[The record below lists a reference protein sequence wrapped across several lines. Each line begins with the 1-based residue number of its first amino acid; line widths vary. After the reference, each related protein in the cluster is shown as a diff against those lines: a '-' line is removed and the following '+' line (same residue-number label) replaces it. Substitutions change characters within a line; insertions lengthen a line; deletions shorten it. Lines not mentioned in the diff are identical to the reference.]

1 MFLWLQRRWGGR
13 GSRASCLEGGTGL
26 SDNSSQVANSAMP
39 LRIRRVVTLDPG
51 APALS
56 FGGATFTWSFYSQA
70 IADLNSWLSTYP
82 RARRIGI
89 VLRNRPGPLA
99 ALIATIGTGR
109 EVVTLSPHLGDAGLA
124 RDIAELAP
132 DVIVAEEEDWA
143 RQAVLAAAQAAGAIA
158 LRCGTG
164 RALSRQPVSWSPNPA
179 LRDPGDIAVL
189 MMTSGTTGRPK
200 RVELTYDRMAA
211 AFRAT
216 GLDLDEEPR
225 LRRGTDILW
234 ASLAHISGLYFAVA
248 QVMEG
253 RSVALLE
260 KFEVGAWLELVTQ
273 HRPGYLRLAPTALRM
288 VLQAGV
294 PAETFS
300 GVRAVGS
307 GTAPLPPELA
317 DAFEERYGIPVLTMY
332 GATEFAGAIAG
343 WTLRDKQQWGQPKRG
358 SVGRAHRG
366 IELRIVDAE
375 TGDPLPAGHV
385 GLLEARG
392 SQLPSGDGAWLRTTD
407 LATLDDD
414 GFLFIRGRAD
424 DAINRGGF
432 KIPPSVIE
440 DALLAHPAVDE
451 ASAVGL
457 PDPRLG
463 EVPAAAVTLVRPASA
478 DELMD
483 YLASRLTRYQVPVT
497 IKVVDHLPRTPS
509 LKISRALVREH
520 YFSDTGLSDAGF
532 SDTGFSDPG
541 AQQPGDAPGTPTSGD
556 SHGR

>member
-1 MFLWLQRRWGGR
+1 M
-13 GSRASCLEGGTGL
+13 
-26 SDNSSQVANSAMP
+26 SDSSSQVANSAMP
-39 LRIRRVVTLDPG
+39 SRIRRVVALDPG
-51 APALS
+51 VPALS
-56 FGGATFTWSFYSQA
+56 FGGTTFTWSFYAQA
-70 IADLNSWLSTYP
+70 IADIDASLSEHPT
-82 RARRIGI
+82 ARRVGI

-124 RDIAELAP
+124 QDIVELAP

-143 RQAVLAAAQAAGAIA
+143 RPAVLAAAEAAGVIA
-158 LRCGTG
+158 LRSGTD
-164 RALSRQPVSWSPNPA
+164 RALAGQPVGWSPDPA

-211 AFRAT
+211 AFRAA
-216 GLDLDEEPR
+216 GLALDEEPR

-234 ASLAHISGLYFAVA
+234 ASLAHISGLYFAIA

-260 KFEVGAWLELVTQ
+260 KFEVGTWVELVRE

-343 WTLRDKQQWGQPKRG
+343 WTLRDKQQWGHPKRG

-366 IELRIVDAE
+366 IQLRIVHAE
-375 TGDPLPAGHV
+375 TGDPLPSGEV

-392 SQLPSGDGAWLRTTD
+392 SQLPSGEGAWLRTTD
-407 LATLDDD
+407 LAAIDDD

-424 DAINRGGF
+424 GAINRGGF
-432 KIPPSVIE
+432 KIPPAVIE
-440 DALLAHPAVDE
+440 DVLLTHPAVDE

-463 EVPAAAVTLVRPASA
+463 EVPAVAVTLVRPVSA

-483 YLASRLTRYQVPVT
+483 YLASRLTRYQRPVT

-520 YFSDTGLSDAGF
+520 YFSDTGF
-532 SDTGFSDPG
+532 SDTG
-541 AQQPGDAPGTPTSGD
+541 AQQPGDASGTPTSGD
-556 SHGR
+556 SHDR

>member
-1 MFLWLQRRWGGR
+1 MSDNR
-13 GSRASCLEGGTGL
+13 SRAADSL
-26 SDNSSQVANSAMP
+26 MP
-39 LRIRRVVTLDPG
+39 RRIRQVLALEPG
-51 APALS
+51 ATALS
-56 FGGATFTWSFYSQA
+56 FGGMAFTWSFYSEA
-70 IADLNSWLSTYP
+70 IADLDSSLSAHP
-82 RARRIGI
+82 GAGRIGI

-124 RDIAELAP
+124 EDLAGLSP
-132 DVIVAEEEDWA
+132 DVIVAEDEDWA
-143 RQAVLAAAQAAGAIA
+143 RPAVLAAAEAIGAVA
-158 LRCGTG
+158 LRSGSD
-164 RALSRQPVSWSPNPA
+164 RALAAQPVGWSPNPA
-179 LRDPGDIAVL
+179 LHCPGDIAVL

-200 RVELTYDRMAA
+200 RVELTYDRMAE
-211 AFRAT
+211 AFRAA
-216 GLDLDEEPR
+216 GLALDGAHEPR
-225 LRRGTDILW
+225 LRRRADILW
-234 ASLAHISGLYFAVA
+234 ASLAHISGLYFAIAHV
-248 QVMEG
+248 VEG

-260 KFEVGAWLELVTQ
+260 KFEVGAWADLVRQ
-273 HRPGYLRLAPTALRM
+273 HRPGYVRLAPAALRM
-288 VLQAGV
+288 VLRAGV
-294 PAETFS
+294 PAVTFQS
-300 GVRAVGS
+300 VRAVGS

-317 DAFEERYGIPVLTMY
+317 DAFEERYGIPVLANY

-343 WTLRDKQQWGQPKRG
+343 WTLQDKEQWGRRKRG

-375 TGDPLPAGHV
+375 TDDLLSPGEV

-392 SQLPSGDGAWLRTTD
+392 GQLPGRDGAWLRTTD
-407 LATLDDD
+407 LAAIDDD
-414 GFLFIRGRAD
+414 GFLFIHGRAD

-432 KIPPSVIE
+432 KIPPAVIE

-463 EVPAAAVTLVRPASA
+463 EVPAVAVTLAGPASEE
-478 DELMD
+478 ELMD
-483 YLASRLTRYQVPVT
+483 YLASRLTRYQRPVA

-520 YFSDTGLSDAGF
+520 YFSD
-532 SDTGFSDPG
+532 PG
-541 AQQPGDAPGTPTSGD
+541 GREPGGAPGTSASGD